1 MDTGML
7 KIENVKKAYKLKNK
21 EKVLAINGITLDIEK
36 GKCTCI
42 VGESGCGKSTLAKL
56 IVGIEECTSGTIHF
70 KGKNIKNIKRKD
82 PLKKDLQMVFQDS
95 FSSVNK
101 RRNILQI
108 IEEPLINFSSISKKD
123 RLKRVLELL
132 NSVGLDANDISKFP
146 NQFSG
151 GQLQRICIAR
161 AIANNPNL
169 LVLDEPLSSLDVS
182 VQGQI
187 LNLLSDLKSQYNLT
201 YIFIS
206 HDLEAVYYLA
216 DSIIIMYKGKIL
228 EQIDDINHFY
238 SMKHP
243 YTQKLLNASIN
254 FNSKINNNIEKVNE
268 NETTMGCV
276 YFNRC
281 ESCTSIC
288 RTSEPSLVTISTG
301 HKIACHNIIKK

>member
-132 NSVGLDANDISKFP
+132 NSVGLDENDISKFP

-151 GQLQRICIAR
+151 GQLQRVCIAR

>member
-1 MDTGML
+1 MGTGML
-7 KIENVKKAYKLKNK
+7 RIENVEKIYKLKHN
-21 EKVLAINGITLDIEK
+21 EKVLAVNGVTLDINE
-36 GKCTCI
+36 GKSTCI
-42 VGESGCGKSTLAKL
+42 VGESGCGKSTLSKL
-56 IVGIEECTSGTIHF
+56 IVGIEECSSGTIYF
-70 KGKNIKNIKRKD
+70 KGKNIKSIKRKD
-82 PLKKDLQMVFQDS
+82 ALRKDLQMVFQDS

-108 IEEPLINFSSISKKD
+108 IEEPLINFSKLSKKD
-123 RLKRVLELL
+123 RIKRVLELL
-132 NSVGLDANDISKFP
+132 NSVGLDENDINKFP

-151 GQLQRICIAR
+151 GQLQRVCIAR
-161 AIANNPNL
+161 AIANNPDL

-228 EQIDDINHFY
+228 EQIDDIKYFSN
-238 SMKHP
+238 MKHP

-268 NETTMGCV
+268 NETTTGCV

-281 ESCTSIC
+281 DCCTSIC
-288 RTSEPSLVTISTG
+288 KTIQPTLVNIYDG
-301 HKIACHNIIKK
+301 HKIACHNILKK

>member
-151 GQLQRICIAR
+151 GQLQRVCIAR